1 MEMVSSLYAFSHPR
15 PRAQDHLCFCVFLF
29 MHASMVLVIR
39 TPSLLHPNSNC
50 LDIPKSNLIST
61 TFFLFLWRAIHIY
74 YSSFGFD
81 IKWAIRHIVFLVF
94 WLFSKFFLWI
104 LQSYIAKKE
113 KEKIMDMSFIHLTI
127 YACYTSLFRQNR

>member
-50 LDIPKSNLIST
+50 LDIPKSNLISA
-61 TFFLFLWRAIHIY
+61 TFSYFYGGLYIYIIPLLDVISSGQSDILYSWYFGYFLKKNYGFCKVILLKKKRKKIYGYVFYPSMHVIHPY
-74 YSSFGFD
+74 LG
-81 IKWAIRHIVFLVF
+81 RTV
-94 WLFSKFFLWI
+94 
-104 LQSYIAKKE
+104 
-113 KEKIMDMSFIHLTI
+113 
-127 YACYTSLFRQNR
+127 R